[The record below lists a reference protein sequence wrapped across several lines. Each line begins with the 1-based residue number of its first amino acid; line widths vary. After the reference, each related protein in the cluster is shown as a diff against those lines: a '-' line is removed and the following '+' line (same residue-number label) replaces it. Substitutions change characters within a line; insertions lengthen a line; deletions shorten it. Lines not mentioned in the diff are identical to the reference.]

1 MTGSIERRGS
11 AAEEDLVRI
20 GVRRWAIKQ
29 AAAIAVFGAAMFLA
43 AGRLDW
49 AGGLSLVG
57 IMTAYL
63 VVTRVFLVPRNPAL
77 YAERSRL
84 QEGTKRWDVVLA
96 LLFSETPLFLG
107 VTAGLDLRFGWAAPL
122 SAAPRIALGI
132 LVLPGLALL
141 SWAMTANNFF
151 SATVRIQEDRGH
163 TVVTTGPY
171 RIVRHPGYVG
181 GFLFYAGLAG
191 VLGSRWGF
199 LCLGA
204 SFLLMVVRTALEDR
218 TLRRELP
225 GYEAFCMRTRFR
237 LLPGIW

>member
-1 MTGSIERRGS
+1 MEGPIEVRGK
-11 AAEEDLVRI
+11 AAADELVWT

-49 AGGLSLVG
+49 VGGLSLVA

-63 VVTRVFLVPRNPAL
+63 IVTRLFLVPRNPAL
-77 YAERSRL
+77 YAERSGL

-96 LLFSETPLFLG
+96 LLVSETPLFLG
-107 VTAGLDLRFGWAAPL
+107 VIAGLDLRFGWAAPL
-122 SAAPRIALGI
+122 PVAPRISLGF
-132 LVLPGLALL
+132 LVLPGLVLL
-141 SWAMTANNFF
+141 SWAMMANNFF

-181 GFLFYAGLAG
+181 GFLFSVGLAG
-191 VLGSRWGF
+191 VLGSLWA
-199 LCLGA
+199 LPYLGI
-204 SFLLMVVRTALEDR
+204 SLLLLVVRTAMEDR

-225 GYEAFCMRTRFR
+225 GYEAFCLRARFR